1 MLTELDSN
9 MFFVAVRL
17 RDSVTRMPVGQVP
30 NEVRFF
36 ARVVEGDGKWYVNR
50 GDFEVGP
57 SFDSVIEARQYIQM
71 LFELER

>member
-1 MLTELDSN
+1 
-9 MFFVAVRL
+9 
-17 RDSVTRMPVGQVP
+17 MPVGQVP

-57 SFDSVIEARQYIQM
+57 SFDSVIEARQHIQM